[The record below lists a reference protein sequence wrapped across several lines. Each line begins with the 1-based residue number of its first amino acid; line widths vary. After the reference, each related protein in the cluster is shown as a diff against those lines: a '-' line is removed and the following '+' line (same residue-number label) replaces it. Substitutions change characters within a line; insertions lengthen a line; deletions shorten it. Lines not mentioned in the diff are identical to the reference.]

1 VARTLARM
9 SDERPISMS
18 PGLPST
24 VLPAPDPTARAELER
39 ALTAPTSDARRTALA
54 AVAAHFPRF
63 IDVWAELGDVGRD
76 QIERYA
82 YYRVGY
88 HRGLDALRANGWRG
102 SGYVRWTAPTNQGF
116 LRALAGLGAMAGQI
130 GEIDEADRIAT
141 FLLQLDPNGP
151 PAP

>member
-1 VARTLARM
+1 
-9 SDERPISMS
+9 MS

-24 VLPAPDPTARAELER
+24 VLPAPDPTARAELKE
-39 ALTAPTSDARRTALA
+39 ALSAAAGDDRRSALA
-54 AVAAHFPRF
+54 TVAAHYPRF
-63 IDVWAELGDVGRD
+63 IDAWAELGDVGRD

-102 SGYVRWTAPTNQGF
+102 SGYVRWAAPTNQGF
-116 LRALAGLGAMAGQI
+116 LRALAGLGAMAEQI
-130 GEIDEADRIAT
+130 GEADEAERIAM

-151 PAP
+151 AATS